1 MKKIAIT
8 INTSTLDRTW
18 LNGLYQ
24 NIHALTFLLAE
35 TGKYEITLLVSKLDR
50 TAEKYSLLNPSIRVV
65 SYGALVAGET
75 TFDLVIEV
83 GYTFSPGDI
92 AKIRN
97 HNKNIK
103 IAKISYGNMYFALQE
118 CIVAPQGASATA
130 SYAPDAPRDA
140 LWTSPH
146 FDFSRDWEALIA
158 NAPIARQAPYIWSP
172 KAIELRL
179 KEAGITRDDLC
190 TNRRN
195 VAVLEPNL
203 NIMKTTT
210 IPAAIAEALHRRDN
224 KQLEQVLCFNAH
236 QLLENKTAMSVF
248 GHLDVSR
255 DKVISFEKRLD
266 FITIFQKYAG
276 TLLSHQ
282 HYNALNYVYL
292 EAMYLGIPFV
302 HNSPYFREAG
312 YYYEGFDIHTGA
324 DRLAEAVSG
333 KELEYAAA
341 SEEYIYE
348 HSPQNPKNIQGYID
362 LVEEVLQ

>member
-24 NIHALTFLLAE
+24 NIHTLTFLLE
-35 TGKYEITLLVSKLDR
+35 KTQKYDVTLLVSKLDR
-50 TAEKYSLLNPSIRVV
+50 AAEKYSLLNPNIGVV
-65 SYGALVAGET
+65 SYGALLAGET

-92 AKIRN
+92 QNIRR

-118 CIVAPQGASATA
+118 CIVAPNGASATA

-146 FDFSRDWEALIA
+146 FDFSRDWEALVA
-158 NAPIARQAPYIWSP
+158 NAPIARQAPFVWSP
-172 KAIELRL
+172 KAIDLRL
-179 KEAGITRDDLC
+179 AEAGLRPSDLC
-190 TNRRN
+190 ADRRK

-210 IPAAIAEALHRRDN
+210 IPAAIAEALYRKDK

-248 GHLDVSR
+248 GHLEVSQNR
-255 DKVISFEKRLD
+255 VLSFEKRLD
-266 FITIFQKYAG
+266 FITIFSKYAG

-292 EAMYLGIPFV
+292 EALYLGIPLV
-302 HNSPYFREAG
+302 HNSPYFKEAG

-324 DRLAEAVSG
+324 ERLSEAVNSKVLHYEEAA
-333 KELEYAAA
+333 KEYV
-341 SEEYIYE
+341 YQY
-348 HSPQNPKNIQGYID
+348 SPENPKNIQGYID